1 MAEDNKQVYKFG
13 EYTKKP
19 KNLTQYK
26 LMKGVTDFGQLEQFN
41 LYETGYS
48 FLVVCKIPTFLKM
61 LKEKDAK
68 GESGIASLIDTY
80 VHILENEFK
89 GLSGLEDMSV
99 ETLEITDGISS
110 LNVIGKVT
118 QQSAS
123 TVSMTY
129 TEKSGSVLTKVNELY
144 LRGIK
149 DPRTQVKHYHGLLA
163 DGSIAEAGYEHEV
176 FTFLYF
182 VTDNTAREIEKA
194 YLLMCAQPTKAELSM
209 YESTKGD
216 IGNKELSMEF
226 NCVPVTGELVDKKAK
241 EVLDIMNSKY
251 DSKGTLNSG
260 YVEFNSTHFDYS
272 RLADLDSITKT
283 TEN

>member
-1 MAEDNKQVYKFG
+1 MAEKKVTYKFG
-13 EYTKKP
+13 QYSKKP
-19 KNLTQYK
+19 RNLTDYK

-48 FLVVCKIPTFLKM
+48 FLVVCKIPKFLEELSKQDSSV
-61 LKEKDAK
+61 LKP
-68 GESGIASLIDTY
+68 LIENY
-80 VHILENEFK
+80 VHVLENEFK
-89 GLSGLEDMSV
+89 GLSGLDDMTV
-99 ETLEITDGISS
+99 ETLEITDGIST

-129 TEKSGSVLTKVNELY
+129 TEKSGSILTKVNELY

-149 DPRTQVKHYHGLLA
+149 DPRTQVKHYHGLLE
-163 DGSIAEAGYEHEV
+163 DGIIDEAGYEHEV

-182 VTDNTAREIEKA
+182 VTDNTARHIEKA
-194 YLLMCAQPTKAELSM
+194 YLLMCAQPTKAELSI

-226 NCVPVTGELVDKKAK
+226 NCVPVTGEMVDKKAK
-241 EVLDIMNSKY
+241 EVLDLMNKRE
-251 DSKGTLNSG
+251 DGNKKF
-260 YVEFNSTHFDYS
+260 VDFNSTNFNYA
-272 RLADLDSITKT
+272 RLADVKTK
-283 TEN
+283 

>member
-1 MAEDNKQVYKFG
+1 MADLNYKFG
-13 EYTKKP
+13 QYTKKP

-48 FLVVCKIPTFLKM
+48 FLVVCRIPKFLEK
-61 LKEKDAK
+61 LTEKDSK
-68 GESGIASLIDTY
+68 DESGLKSLIETY
-80 VHILENEFK
+80 VHVLENEFK
-89 GLSGLEDMSV
+89 GLSGLEDMTV
-99 ETLEITDGISS
+99 ETLEISDGISS
-110 LNVIGKVT
+110 LNVIGKVN

-123 TVSMTY
+123 TISMTY

-149 DPRTQVKHYHGLLA
+149 DPRTQVKHYHGLLE
-163 DGSIAEAGYEHEV
+163 DGTIEEAGYEHEV

-182 VTDNTAREIEKA
+182 VTDNTARHIEKA

-241 EVLDIMNSKY
+241 EVLDIMNKRE
-251 DSKGTLNSG
+251 DGNDKF
-260 YVEFNSTHFDYS
+260 VDFNSTNFDYA
-272 RLADLDSITKT
+272 RLADLD
-283 TEN
+283 NV